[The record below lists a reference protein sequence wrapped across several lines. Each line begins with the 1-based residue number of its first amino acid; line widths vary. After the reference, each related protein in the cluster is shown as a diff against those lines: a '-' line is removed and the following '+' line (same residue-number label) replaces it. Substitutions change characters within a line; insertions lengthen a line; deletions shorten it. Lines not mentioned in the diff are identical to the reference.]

1 MGKNMIEK
9 RQEKKTNI
17 WLTKFVFMIYI
28 AQARYYDIYFKLK
41 LEETLKRDKINNE
54 KNLSINLYRLKS
66 LETLYVLAFK
76 NLIIEIKL
84 LIKNTTKSK
93 YKKSVT

>member
-17 WLTKFVFMIYI
+17 WLTKLVFMIYI

-54 KNLSINLYRLKS
+54 KNLSINIYRLKS